1 VHLGKSAAFAVLL
14 VSAGVFIAS
23 ISTAAVP
30 DTLSAAE
37 AKKLKD
43 PIPYGKTSI
52 ALGKRLFLQNC
63 TGCHGD
69 DGKAELAVIA
79 EATDLTQPKGYKDG
93 TTEGELF
100 RNIRDGAG
108 SQMPPFKDT
117 LNEQE
122 IWNLVNFVRS
132 LWPDAMRPAV
142 QEVTK

>member
-1 VHLGKSAAFAVLL
+1 VHLGKSGIALL
-14 VSAGVFIAS
+14 ALAGIFIAS
-23 ISTAAVP
+23 VCIAAVP
-30 DTLSAAE
+30 DPLSAAD

-43 PIPYGKTSI
+43 PTPFSKASI
-52 ALGKRLFLQNC
+52 AQGKRLFLQNC

-79 EATDLTQPKGYKDG
+79 EATNLTEPKGYKDG
-93 TTEGELF
+93 ATEGELF

-132 LWPDAMRPAV
+132 LWPDSVRPPM
-142 QEVTK
+142 QEEK

>member
-1 VHLGKSAAFAVLL
+1 MHLGKAGLAILL
-14 VSAGVFIAS
+14 ISAGIFITS
-23 ISTAAVP
+23 RSTAAVP
-30 DTLSAAE
+30 DPLSAAD
-37 AKKLKD
+37 AKQLKD
-43 PIPYGKTSI
+43 PVPYAKTSI
-52 ALGKRLFLQNC
+52 GLGKRLFLQNC

-69 DGKAELAVIA
+69 DGKAELAVVA

-93 TTEGELF
+93 TAEGELF

-132 LWPDAMRPAV
+132 LWPDAMRPAI
-142 QEVTK
+142 QEEKK